1 MTFLPSATLPGRTF
15 RERICIK
22 RLCVS
27 EDDSLR
33 NAFLFGNMLGEDY
46 RQLAGP
52 GVQVCVKERALQ
64 YRASRDLFF
73 RLIVSSREVNEIQ
86 SVG

>member
-1 MTFLPSATLPGRTF
+1 
-15 RERICIK
+15 
-22 RLCVS
+22 
-27 EDDSLR
+27 
-33 NAFLFGNMLGEDY
+33 MLGEDY

-52 GVQVCVKERALQ
+52 GVQVCVEERALQ

-73 RLIVSSREVNEIQ
+73 RLIVSSRKVNEIQ